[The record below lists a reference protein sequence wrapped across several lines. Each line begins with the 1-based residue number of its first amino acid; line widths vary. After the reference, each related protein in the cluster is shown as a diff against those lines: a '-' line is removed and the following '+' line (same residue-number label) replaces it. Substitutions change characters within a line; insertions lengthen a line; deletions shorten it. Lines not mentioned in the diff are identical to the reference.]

1 MKAKTVIPTLIA
13 AALGIHVVGSL
24 LVVYFTTSNPSY
36 AVEENYYQKALAWD
50 DRRAQDAV
58 DSALGWKLE
67 ATAHPPAA
75 PGETALLEA
84 ALFDADGAPLD
95 GATVSVEAFHN
106 AHAHDILRV
115 PLEPAGNGVYQAR
128 LPMHHNGRWE
138 LRFTVDRGG
147 EHFTH
152 RETKHLYVEG
162 AWE

>member
-50 DRRAQDAV
+50 DKRAQDAV

-67 ATAHPPAA
+67 ATAHPPTAA
-75 PGETALLEA
+75 GETALLEA
-84 ALFDADGAPLD
+84 AVFDADRAPLD

-106 AHAHDILRV
+106 AHAHDILRA

-128 LPMHHNGRWE
+128 LPMRHNGRWE
-138 LRFTVDRGG
+138 LRFTVDRGE

-152 RETKHLYVEG
+152 REVKHLFVESKLK
-162 AWE
+162 